1 MRLLSKLLNIRRG
14 EWPRFLMLYAMAFI
28 FIAGITWGELIAQ
41 ASFLFR
47 SGVHNLPQVLIANA
61 IISIIAIMI
70 YTPFVDRVANDKLL
84 IAISLISAAAIGGG
98 YVLLGTLPLVAYP
111 LLYLLSL
118 VIRQTFNI
126 QWWTY
131 VNDFYDT
138 RAAKRVIPALTTASR
153 IAIIF
158 AGLTIPVFR
167 RLPSGSVAL
176 VWLGSLVVVAFMA
189 WLMPRII
196 KQESTAEEA
205 QRGKAQAGS
214 FLRDIREGYQY
225 VSRSPFMRWTA
236 LSSFVTALL
245 AALLT
250 YLTSHVFV
258 EPEFYGLQR
267 TFESDAALS
276 SFLGSLN
283 SWSSLALLPIQLFLL
298 SRIVGRIGL
307 GNSYLVFRLATL
319 GISGALIAVPTVGT
333 SALSY
338 IDQTALNRIFRNPTE
353 NMLYNAVPQRVKGRA
368 RAFITGFITPIG
380 SLIGGLL
387 LLLTPYIQASW
398 YLRATIAVSLI
409 AFILSALFVRRE
421 YANALISMLEQEDF
435 SFLLSSATDLDVTDA
450 ATFRWL
456 IQKLEESTSDD
467 FKVFIAKL
475 ISEVGGANAVP
486 ILEGLAREASS
497 DIRATIVDILMATD
511 TRGEAVGKL
520 YADLL
525 SDPDPRVRRS
535 AIAAL
540 EHWAGAQS
548 DQYLALALEMLR
560 DPDID
565 VRAQVIPSLIASG
578 DFFYLA
584 SAAQML
590 TNLLADPD
598 PAQRAR
604 GVRVLGQVG
613 DVRFV
618 RNLAEYLND
627 PDGRVRIEAITAIET
642 LAQKPLP
649 GSLAELTV
657 KAIRNLRYDPI
668 EGVRHSVLEIAR
680 RVDSAEARYLLVEF
694 LSDPSARIREE
705 AVEALAAIGKNALP
719 LVNPLLQSGNP
730 WLHKMASVTLA
741 RIDPDQFRALV
752 MAHIHNDLYVIYKNR
767 GYLEAL
773 SGGAEYAGIFALRE
787 TLQEENQR
795 LTREI
800 FDLLSALHNKEAID
814 VIAESLRSENPRAR
828 ANAAEALES
837 LTTPQTANLTAPLFE
852 PTTGPAVLLHIGE
865 QQWGLQYPDL
875 RQALSEFISNAQNP
889 WLRAIT
895 VYALGEMGAAL
906 RAQEQAAP
914 APAEKRRSPRI
925 RPIDLLGALTDE
937 PKESD
942 KAAVLPPVEAASA
955 APPAVSAPFTLQEIE
970 AMIRTAVMD
979 PVVDVRLAA
988 SAAILMLRGAYPIQA
1003 RQGGGTMLS
1012 SIERIIFLKQVSF
1025 FEGMTVDQ
1033 LKVLANI
1040 CEEEFFAE
1048 GTHIFQEGEAGGAL
1062 YVVVSGRVAIERAG
1076 QRKGSVARLAVI
1088 EPRSYFGEMSL
1099 FDNSPHSASALAIQ
1113 DTLTLRLRREP
1124 LVELVRQYPDMALLL
1139 INVLSQRL
1147 REANE
1152 RITQLTRSKPREL
1165 QDLYDRLE

>member
-1 MRLLSKLLNIRRG
+1 MHLLSKLLNIRRG

-28 FIAGITWGELIAQ
+28 FIAGITWGELVAQ

-47 SGVHNLPQVLIANA
+47 SGINNLPQVLIANA

-84 IAISLISAAAIGGG
+84 IGISLISAAAIGVG
-98 YVLLGTLPLVAYP
+98 YAMLGTLPLVAYP

-138 RAAKRVIPALTTASR
+138 RAAKRIIPALTTASR

-176 VWLGSLVVVAFMA
+176 IWLGSLLVVAAMA
-189 WLMPRII
+189 WLMPHII
-196 KQESTAEEA
+196 KQETVTEEA
-205 QRGKAQAGS
+205 PRGKAQASS

-236 LSSFVTALL
+236 LSSLVTALL

-258 EPEFYGLQR
+258 EPQSYGLQQ
-267 TFESDAALS
+267 TFESDTALS

-283 SWSSLALLPIQLFLL
+283 SWSSLILLPIQLFLL

-307 GNSYLVFRLATL
+307 GNSYLVFRLVTL

-338 IDQTALNRIFRNPTE
+338 IDQTALNRVFRSPTE

-398 YLRATIAVSLI
+398 YLRATIAVSLV

-421 YANALISMLEQEDF
+421 YAHALISMLEQEDF

-456 IQKLEESTSDD
+456 TQKLEESTSDD
-467 FKVFIAKL
+467 FKIFIAKL
-475 ISEVGGANAVP
+475 ISEIGGVNAVP
-486 ILEGLAREASS
+486 ILERLAREASS
-497 DIRATIVDILMATD
+497 DIRATIVDILVATD

-525 SDPDPRVRRS
+525 ADPDPRVRRS

-540 EHWAGAQS
+540 EHWAGPQS
-548 DQYLALALEMLR
+548 EQYLALALEMLR
-560 DPDID
+560 DPDIE

-584 SAAQML
+584 SAVQLL
-590 TNLLADPD
+590 TSLLADPD

-627 PDGRVRIEAITAIET
+627 ADGQVRVEAITAIET
-642 LAQKPLP
+642 LAQKMLPDPLA
-649 GSLAELTV
+649 GLAV

-680 RVDSAEARYLLVEF
+680 RIDSAEARYLLVEF
-694 LSDPSARIREE
+694 LSDPSPRIREE
-705 AVEALAAIGKNALP
+705 AVQALAAIGKDALP
-719 LVNPLLQSGNP
+719 LLNPLIQSGNP

-741 RIDPDQFRALV
+741 HINPDEFRSLV

-773 SGGAEYAGIFALRE
+773 SDCAGYAGIFALKE

-795 LTREI
+795 LTEEI
-800 FDLLSALHNKEAID
+800 FYLLAALYDKEAVD
-814 VIAESLRSENPRAR
+814 LIAESLRSENQRVR
-828 ANAAEALES
+828 ANAVEALES
-837 LTTPQTANLTAPLFE
+837 LTTPQTANLIAPLFE
-852 PTTGPAVLLHIGE
+852 PTTQPSVLLQIGE
-865 QQWGLQYPDL
+865 QQWGLQHPNS
-875 RQALSEFISNAQNP
+875 RRAIAEFAAHPQNP
-889 WLRAIT
+889 WLRAIAIH
-895 VYALGEMGAAL
+895 ALGEMGAAL
-906 RAQEQAAP
+906 KAQEQPAP
-914 APAEKRRSPRI
+914 APAEKRRTPRI
-925 RPIDLLGALTDE
+925 RPVDLLGALTGE
-937 PKESD
+937 PKDSD
-942 KAAVLPPVEAASA
+942 KSETPLPVEAAPTV
-955 APPAVSAPFTLQEIE
+955 PPAASAPFTLEEIE

-979 PVVDVRLAA
+979 PVADVRLAA

-1025 FEGMTVDQ
+1025 FEGMTIDQ
-1033 LKVLANI
+1033 LKILANI

-1048 GTHIFQEGEAGGAL
+1048 GTHIFQEGKPGGAL

-1113 DTLTLRLRREP
+1113 DTLTLRMRREP
-1124 LVELVRQYPDMALLL
+1124 LVELVRQYPDLALIL

-1165 QDLYDRLE
+1165 HDLYDKLD